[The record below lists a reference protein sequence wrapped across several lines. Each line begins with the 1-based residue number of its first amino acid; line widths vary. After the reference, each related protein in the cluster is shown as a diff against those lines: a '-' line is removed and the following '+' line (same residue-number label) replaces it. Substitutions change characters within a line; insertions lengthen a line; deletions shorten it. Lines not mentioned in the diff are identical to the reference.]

1 MSAFALEDGVV
12 YHTYS
17 AYAARARRALG
28 HVPVARPRATGSQR
42 DDGFWYRRHDEYDSQ

>member
-17 AYAARARRALG
+17 TDSRGLDGLG
-28 HVPVARPRATGSQR
+28 GMYQ
-42 DDGFWYRRHDEYDSQ
+42 